1 MNVALRVIANY
12 PIFGGAH
19 AARTGITS
27 WALAPEE
34 KFAMNHRIGARS
46 LAMLLGILVV
56 ASPLK
61 LHSQSVGSQPAR
73 ISLNLGSVTV
83 WLGMPQSDVLLQLQS
98 AGYKVFGEGE
108 TRTVSIGDSPAM
120 LGFKNGKLKYAT
132 REWYTSGQDE
142 MEVVI
147 RALTDLASY
156 GGRDC
161 SIVPDRMNNPDGSS
175 DIIFVTCGE
184 RSLMFVKG
192 KAAFKGAGEIPVVE
206 VQERIG
212 TN

>member
-1 MNVALRVIANY
+1 MNR
-12 PIFGGAH
+12 
-19 AARTGITS
+19 
-27 WALAPEE
+27 
-34 KFAMNHRIGARS
+34 RIGVRF
-46 LAMLLGILVV
+46 LAMLLGILVMI
-56 ASPLK
+56 SPLM
-61 LHSQSVGSQPAR
+61 LLSQSVRSQSNR
-73 ISLNLGSVTV
+73 VSLDLGSVTV
-83 WLGMPQSDVLLQLQS
+83 WLGMPQSDVLLQFQS
-98 AGYKVFGEGE
+98 AGYEVTGKGE

-120 LGFKNGKLKYAT
+120 LGFTNGRLKYAT
-132 REWYTSGQDE
+132 REWYASGQDE

-147 RALTDLASY
+147 KALTDLASY
-156 GGRDC
+156 GGRGC